1 MSRVQ
6 RIAGDL
12 TIDPTGTINLTSDTV
27 ISGNLTVSG
36 TNANITTTNT
46 AITDRVIIL
55 NDGES
60 AAGVSGRYSG
70 LEVERGSTANAHFVF
85 DETDDKWK
93 VSTDDGSTYSNLMV
107 TSTSGLTQV
116 VDDTTPQLGG
126 SLDVNGQ
133 SIVSVSNANVIIAP
147 NGSGALQVTAPI
159 RLDDQSAPSSVSGA
173 TLLYAGTAG
182 GGGTGVF
189 FVDGTTGDEL
199 VSKSKAIVY
208 GLIF

>member
-27 ISGNLTVSG
+27 ISGNLTVNG

-55 NDGES
+55 NQGEVS
-60 AAGVSGRYSG
+60 AGVTNRYSG
-70 LEVERGSTANAHFVF
+70 IEVDRGSTANSHFVF
-85 DETDDKWK
+85 DENDDKWK
-93 VSTDDGSTYSNLMV
+93 VSIDGGSTYSSIMV
-107 TSTSGLTQV
+107 TSISGTTEV

-126 SLDVNGQ
+126 NLDINGK
-133 SIVSVSNANVIIAP
+133 SIVSVSNANVIVAP
-147 NGSGALQVTAPI
+147 NGNGVLQVSAPI
-159 RLDDQSAPSSVSGA
+159 RLDDQSAPNSVVGA

-189 FVDGTTGDEL
+189 FVDDTTGDEL